1 MPEIKLDNGAP
12 LATNCP
18 CTWPGPQSRLSNM
31 VAVPAVPVN
40 GVSQHDKHDPL
51 HQVDPPTQLEE
62 ELELLAEQFLSL
74 AGPAV
79 RERRWDSTNKLCP
92 C

>member
-1 MPEIKLDNGAP
+1 MVLTVPV
-12 LATNCP
+12 
-18 CTWPGPQSRLSNM
+18 PGRDPSLLSIM
-31 VAVPAVPVN
+31 VTVPAVPVT
-40 GVSQHDKHDPL
+40 GVFQHDKHDPQ
-51 HQVDPPTQLEE
+51 HQMDPLRQLEE

-74 AGPAV
+74 ADPAG